1 MDIENPTE
9 IEKKVARSSHDFSFV
24 EKMVSFVN
32 NLEFKKG
39 YEFFRKGQDNQKAHI
54 WDCLSAIGDDLGE
67 IIYAN
72 VVDYVDYVS
81 NVDLCKVK
89 SLRSMMKNLGFNYT
103 IFDNMGEMPLE
114 IINLMDVLSINKKY
128 LLNSNYIRQDLID
141 EFRNVGVAVSSDVDI
156 SAYYSDFRNNF
167 EIRLSTD
174 LVPTPSV
181 PKDVIQKMP
190 GEYKFTQDYG
200 YSSRSDEGVYD
211 SELSINILRVYEH
224 DDLSVVKFYSRFED
238 RSESDGEFY
247 TDYYGILNKEYDSL
261 FRKTT
266 RKFIGITDDVG
277 FEYSVGVDGGY
288 HVVDDFLDYEKTAG
302 IRDLGII
309 DESFFEVNSEKK
321 IEVKYDAE
329 QIDYQDWR
337 IDDDKYREY
346 ITSLYYSL
354 IWGVLTSKYNIM
366 ELQDADLS
374 TRITNGGY
382 IFPDV
387 VNGDEYKVKNYIS
400 YDSESVIRNKKIVLG
415 IATSFD

>member
-1 MDIENPTE
+1 MDIDNPTE

-103 IFDNMGEMPLE
+103 IFDNMDEMPIE

-128 LLNSNYIRQDLID
+128 LLNSDYIRQDLID
-141 EFRNVGVAVSSDVDI
+141 DLKQKEVAEHTDVDI
-156 SAYYSDFRNNF
+156 SAYYCDFRNNF

-174 LVPTPSV
+174 LVPSPSATKEIV
-181 PKDVIQKMP
+181 DGIP
-190 GEYKFTQDYG
+190 GEYRFTQDYG
-200 YSSRSDEGVYD
+200 YSSRSDDGLYD
-211 SELSINILRVYEH
+211 PELNINILRVYEK
-224 DDLSVVKFYSRFED
+224 DDLSVVKFYSKSEE

-247 TDYYGILNKEYDSL
+247 TDYYGILAREYDR
-261 FRKTT
+261 FHRKTD

-277 FEYSVGVDGGY
+277 FEYSVGVDGKY
-288 HVVDDFLDYEKTAG
+288 HVISDVFDYEKCSG
-302 IRDLGII
+302 ISGLGII
-309 DESFFEVNSEKK
+309 DESFFELNS
-321 IEVKYDAE
+321 D
-329 QIDYQDWR
+329 R
-337 IDDDKYREY
+337 
-346 ITSLYYSL
+346 
-354 IWGVLTSKYNIM
+354 VL
-366 ELQDADLS
+366 E
-374 TRITNGGY
+374 TR
-382 IFPDV
+382 
-387 VNGDEYKVKNYIS
+387 
-400 YDSESVIRNKKIVLG
+400 YDS
-415 IATSFD
+415 